1 MTLSTATEH
10 GTTFLRSKAYI
21 ADALTHFFVDIMN
34 SGRTVLVALLAVS
47 IGLTNAQV
55 GLALL
60 LYNVGSALAQPVF
73 GWVADRRG
81 PRWFVVGGIAWM
93 IAFYAV
99 ASFAPDWVAL
109 MAVTMAGFGSGA
121 FHPTGTMVASDSS
134 TTRRTQATA
143 IFFMAGQIGLFVGP
157 IAAGLLIDRFGRIGF
172 IALPVFATTALIG
185 GYLHIHNPDKV
196 AQAAEKAARA
206 VKSHFK
212 WPVVF
217 ALGWLMLLISTVSI
231 ATINFAPK
239 LFLEEGYS
247 AGYAGVMSG
256 VWMLGSAF
264 GGLAGGI
271 IADRRGNRPAIAIG
285 LLGAVVPL
293 FLYIP
298 APDLARIPLLTI
310 AGFFGGMPHS
320 ILVLGAQWQLPGR
333 RAMASGL
340 ALGFMFMG
348 GAVGSY
354 AVGVVADQIGLATTL
369 QWLSMLLILSLMAV
383 PFMPGCYTMSSE
395 TGSP

>member
-1 MTLSTATEH
+1 MTLSTATERS
-10 GTTFLRSKAYI
+10 TTFLRDKAYI

-73 GWVADRRG
+73 GWMADKRG

-93 IAFYAV
+93 IAFYSV
-99 ASFAPDWVAL
+99 ASFAPEWIAL
-109 MAVTMAGFGSGA
+109 VSVTMAGFGSGA
-121 FHPTGTMVASDSS
+121 FHPTGTMVASESS
-134 TTRRTQATA
+134 TTKRTQATA
-143 IFFMAGQIGLFVGP
+143 FFFMAGQIGLFVGP
-157 IAAGLLIDRFGRIGF
+157 IAAGLMMDRFGRIGF
-172 IALPVFATTALIG
+172 IALPFFATTALIG

-196 AQAAEKAARA
+196 RDSAEKAARA
-206 VKSHFK
+206 IKTHFN
-212 WPVVF
+212 WSVVI
-217 ALGWLMLLISTVSI
+217 ALCWLMFLISTVSI

-264 GGLAGGI
+264 GGVVGGM
-271 IADRRGNRPAIAIG
+271 IADRCGNRPAIAIG
-285 LLGAVVPL
+285 TLGAVIPL

-298 APDLARIPLLTI
+298 APDLARIPLLI
-310 AGFFGGMPHS
+310 VAGFFGGMPHS
-320 ILVLGAQWQLPGR
+320 ILVLGAQWLLPGR

-354 AVGVVADQIGLATTL
+354 VVGIVADQVGLATTL
-369 QWLSMLLILSLMAV
+369 QWLAALLILSLLAV
-383 PFMPGCYTMSSE
+383 PFMPQRYTI
-395 TGSP
+395 TD

>member
-1 MTLSTATEH
+1 MQTPTQSTAPPAP
-10 GTTFLRSKAYI
+10 FLRDKAYI

-34 SGRTVLVALLAVS
+34 NGRTVLVALLAVS

-73 GWVADRRG
+73 GWLADKRG
-81 PRWFVVGGIAWM
+81 PRWYVVGGIGWM

-99 ASFAPDWVAL
+99 ASFAPEWIAL
-109 MAVTMAGFGSGA
+109 VAVTMAGFGSGA
-121 FHPTGTMVASDSS
+121 FHPTGTMVASQSS
-134 TTRRTQATA
+134 TTKRTQATA
-143 IFFMAGQIGLFVGP
+143 FFFMAGQIGLFVGP
-157 IAAGLLIDRFGRIGF
+157 IAAGLLMDRFGRIGF
-172 IALPVFATTALIG
+172 IALPLFATTALIG

-206 VKSHFK
+206 VKMHLK
-212 WPVVF
+212 WSVVA
-217 ALGWLMLLISTVSI
+217 ALGWLMLLTNTVSI

-264 GGLAGGI
+264 GGVVGGW
-271 IADRRGNRPAIAIG
+271 IADRHGNRLAIALGVSGAIIP
-285 LLGAVVPL
+285 LL
-293 FLYIP
+293 LYIP
-298 APDLARIPLLTI
+298 APDLARVLLLTI

-320 ILVLGAQWQLPGR
+320 ILVLGAQWLMPGR

-354 AVGVVADQIGLATTL
+354 AVGIIADSIGLATTL
-369 QWLSMLLILSLMAV
+369 QGLASLLILSLLAV
-383 PFMPGCYTMSSE
+383 PFMPGRYTV
-395 TGSP
+395 TG

>member
-1 MTLSTATEH
+1 MTLSTATERS
-10 GTTFLRSKAYI
+10 TTFLRDKAYI

-73 GWVADRRG
+73 GWMADKRG

-93 IAFYAV
+93 IAFYSV
-99 ASFAPDWVAL
+99 ASFAPEWIAL
-109 MAVTMAGFGSGA
+109 VSVTMAGFGSGA
-121 FHPTGTMVASDSS
+121 FHPTGTMVASESS
-134 TTRRTQATA
+134 TTKRTQATA
-143 IFFMAGQIGLFVGP
+143 FFFMAGQIGLFVGP
-157 IAAGLLIDRFGRIGF
+157 IAAGLMMDRFGRIGF
-172 IALPVFATTALIG
+172 IALPFFATTALIG

-196 AQAAEKAARA
+196 RDSAEKAARA
-206 VKSHFK
+206 IKTHFN
-212 WPVVF
+212 WSVVI
-217 ALGWLMLLISTVSI
+217 ALCWLMFLISTVSI

-264 GGLAGGI
+264 GGVVGGM

-285 LLGAVVPL
+285 TLGAVIPL

-298 APDLARIPLLTI
+298 APDLARIPLLI
-310 AGFFGGMPHS
+310 VAGFFGGMPHS
-320 ILVLGAQWQLPGR
+320 ILVLGAQWLLPGR

-354 AVGVVADQIGLATTL
+354 VVGIVADQVGLATTL
-369 QWLSMLLILSLMAV
+369 QWLAALLILSLLAV
-383 PFMPGCYTMSSE
+383 PFMPQRYTI
-395 TGSP
+395 TD